1 MAASEKELRTLYF
14 LNERFG
20 QGYVKLE
27 DFNYFCELFLDKRQI
42 RRYLDDLS
50 LEFPIESK
58 TGGNGGY
65 KLSSKIQSILPYCDT
80 AMILTT
86 INEIKDS
93 SKSIRYAID
102 LSRNIK
108 TKYLYG
114 SSTIAG
120 DNVFKIIKIS
130 KCIENRRKI
139 NFNFQLKFVYEEKDV
154 EPYFVY
160 FTHGEYFLRAKHEG
174 EMKSYS
180 LNDVSNIIATKK
192 LFDYDE
198 ELKNKEKE
206 LALNSYGSGS
216 ASKKNKLVLQI
227 INPLENIRGVFD
239 EKGELKDD
247 KFIVEYY
254 DEDDVLSKVLSLRTK
269 VKIIEP
275 ETLIQ
280 KYNMEVEIMR
290 LINR

>member
-1 MAASEKELRTLYF
+1 
-14 LNERFG
+14 
-20 QGYVKLE
+20 
-27 DFNYFCELFLDKRQI
+27 
-42 RRYLDDLS
+42 
-50 LEFPIESK
+50 
-58 TGGNGGY
+58 
-65 KLSSKIQSILPYCDT
+65 
-80 AMILTT
+80 MILTT

-114 SSTIAG
+114 CSTIAG

-198 ELKNKEKE
+198 ELNNKEKE